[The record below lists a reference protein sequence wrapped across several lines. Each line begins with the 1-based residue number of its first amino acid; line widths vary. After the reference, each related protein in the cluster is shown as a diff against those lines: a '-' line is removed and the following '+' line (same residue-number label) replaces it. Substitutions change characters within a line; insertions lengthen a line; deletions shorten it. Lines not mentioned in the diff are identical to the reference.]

1 MAFRQAGGNQPGSLP
16 QVVKR
21 QHPIVKTDCQ
31 VGNLKLVEPRP
42 GQSFQVM
49 AEVVAKDTSGA
60 ALEWRK
66 VLNPFRS
73 VSGHSLGQHGKRIR
87 ILLAPG
93 FTR

>member
-1 MAFRQAGGNQPGSLP
+1 M
-16 QVVKR
+16 VKR

-42 GQSFQVM
+42 GQSFQMM
-49 AEVVAKDTSGA
+49 AKIIAKHAGGA

-73 VSGHSLGQHGKRIR
+73 ISGHSLGQHGKRIR
-87 ILLAPG
+87 IPPHPTLSPPGRGWGEGAPG
-93 FTR
+93 LTR